1 MDGDVIKL
9 QIIFNISAILYN
21 IKTLSLLLCL
31 QEL

>member
-1 MDGDVIKL
+1 MGDVIKL
-9 QIIFNISAILYN
+9 QIIFMITAILYN